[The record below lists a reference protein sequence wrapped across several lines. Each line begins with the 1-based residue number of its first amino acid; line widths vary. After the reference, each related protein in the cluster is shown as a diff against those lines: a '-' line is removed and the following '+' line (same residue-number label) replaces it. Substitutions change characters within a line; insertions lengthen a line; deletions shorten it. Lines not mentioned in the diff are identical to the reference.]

1 MTMATTRSS
10 RRRPGNQRYGPGLYQ
25 SYSSSTSDLVIRV
38 QILAGGHGND
48 VIDASDSLGLADI
61 AGGSGSDD
69 ITGSANDDVIWGD
82 GYNGVIRV
90 TTGQCFPQVST

>member
-1 MTMATTRSS
+1 M
-10 RRRPGNQRYGPGLYQ
+10 
-25 SYSSSTSDLVIRV
+25 
-38 QILAGGHGND
+38 AGGHGND

-82 GYNGVIRV
+82 GYNGAEIRFP
-90 TTGQCFPQVST
+90 TGQFSASQYKL